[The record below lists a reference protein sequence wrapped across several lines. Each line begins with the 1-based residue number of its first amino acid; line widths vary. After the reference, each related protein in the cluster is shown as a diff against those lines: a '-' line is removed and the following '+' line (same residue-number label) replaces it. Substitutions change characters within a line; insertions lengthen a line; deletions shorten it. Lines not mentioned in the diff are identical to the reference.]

1 MTSKIHHGAFLTV
14 FFFLRKKSPLV
25 SQQLQSTPEAA
36 MTEVTTPEQLL
47 QNVAGN
53 GCSIPVVEDFNKKG
67 FEDVLK

>member
-1 MTSKIHHGAFLTV
+1 
-14 FFFLRKKSPLV
+14 
-25 SQQLQSTPEAA
+25 

-67 FEDVLK
+67 FEDV